1 MRLNLYS
8 DCLGSTFSLVKS
20 PTLPKTRHGG
30 VYMPVIQASLRWKQE
45 DQKFKVIL
53 AYTRKFEDNLDNLRP
68 CLKL

>member
-8 DCLGSTFSLVKS
+8 DCLGSTFFLVKS

-53 AYTRKFEDNLDNLRP
+53 AYTRKFEDNLDNLIT
-68 CLKL
+68 